1 MSIFIDVILQPRSAD
16 YEQLSSLSFWKKN
29 FNVSFLNRV
38 KSVSEVYEA
47 YVKAMNANL
56 QRMLKHIDTKNFKI
70 IDLLN
75 QQKNYADFQET
86 ENENFTKLYD
96 QFQVYIN
103 QLKNQLVIAQANAQ
117 TSAASQFFSFHRFFK
132 APKPFEFTNENKS
145 LIRPFIFIARNK
157 VTINRDHFELDSK
170 VKTQLF
176 MIAYI
181 FFKFRDTVVKR
192 ALALVFNDQFIT
204 ADNFF

>member
-56 QRMLKHIDTKNFKI
+56 QRMLKHIDTKDFKI

-75 QQKNYADFQET
+75 QQKNYADF
-86 ENENFTKLYD
+86 
-96 QFQVYIN
+96 
-103 QLKNQLVIAQANAQ
+103 
-117 TSAASQFFSFHRFFK
+117 
-132 APKPFEFTNENKS
+132 
-145 LIRPFIFIARNK
+145 
-157 VTINRDHFELDSK
+157 
-170 VKTQLF
+170 
-176 MIAYI
+176 
-181 FFKFRDTVVKR
+181 
-192 ALALVFNDQFIT
+192 
-204 ADNFF
+204 